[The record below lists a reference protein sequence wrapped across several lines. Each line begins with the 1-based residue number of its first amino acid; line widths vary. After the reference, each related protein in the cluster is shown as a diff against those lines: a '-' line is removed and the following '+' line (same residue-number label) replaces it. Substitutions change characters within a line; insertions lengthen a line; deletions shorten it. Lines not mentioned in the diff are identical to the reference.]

1 MKKYKDLTL
10 KFFQIIENKKFLFP
24 VLILISLINS
34 FIDLLGISMLVPFL
48 GFILSQDIG
57 DSNFLKIFLLKFLPS
72 DDLFFYCGFLIII
85 IFFLKIFITTYLY
98 FYLTEFSLSFQR
110 ELKIKIL
117 TKFQNLSY
125 KDFIKSK
132 SHDYFELITNLAP
145 IFANEVL
152 MPFLKILTNLIL
164 IFALSILMFI
174 TNPSV
179 FLVLFLFL
187 FILITIYSIFSR
199 KNEIYGK
206 YSSEA
211 SQSFL
216 KSIQEIIRGYR
227 EILIFKK
234 KDFFL
239 DRSSKYSK
247 INIDYSLK
255 SLLIGYV
262 AKYIIEFVI
271 VSFFI
276 FYIYF
281 LYFYDKSNLKD
292 AIYIIIIYSAA
303 AIRLVPS
310 VNILTNSIS
319 SINFGL
325 FSIERIHSTL
335 FAKEEFVNDLS
346 YDNKK
351 KIIEFEFDS
360 IRFENIFFNYEYGKT
375 IINNLNL
382 TINKNQIIGIS
393 GKSGSGKTTFLNIF
407 LGLLQPSSGNII
419 INKNISLK
427 ENIDVWHS
435 KLSYMPQDTFLIN
448 DTIKNNIA
456 LSLNVDSSDEK
467 RIYKALTQVDLQNI
481 IKELPHGIESE
492 VGELGVNFSGGQKQR
507 LAISRAIYHN
517 KDILIFDEAT
527 SALDSK
533 GVDAIK
539 DLILNF
545 KKDKTILIVSHNDKV
560 LNMCDKIIS
569 F

>member
-57 DSNFLKIFLLKFLPS
+57 DSNFLKIFLLQFLPS

-234 KDFFL
+234 KNFFL
-239 DRSSKYSK
+239 DRSSKYSQ

-351 KIIEFEFDS
+351 KIIEFEFNS

-375 IINNLNL
+375 IINNLNF

-448 DTIKNNIA
+448 DTIKNKLFLRRNQIY
-456 LSLNVDSSDEK
+456 LCMKIPLN
-467 RIYKALTQVDLQNI
+467 
-481 IKELPHGIESE
+481 
-492 VGELGVNFSGGQKQR
+492 
-507 LAISRAIYHN
+507 HN
-517 KDILIFDEAT
+517 L
-527 SALDSK
+527 
-533 GVDAIK
+533 
-539 DLILNF
+539 
-545 KKDKTILIVSHNDKV
+545 
-560 LNMCDKIIS
+560 
-569 F
+569 

>member
-57 DSNFLKIFLLKFLPS
+57 DSNFLKIFLLQFLPS

-234 KDFFL
+234 KNFFL
-239 DRSSKYSK
+239 DRSSKYSQ
-247 INIDYSLK
+247 INIDYSL
-255 SLLIGYV
+255 
-262 AKYIIEFVI
+262 
-271 VSFFI
+271 
-276 FYIYF
+276 
-281 LYFYDKSNLKD
+281 
-292 AIYIIIIYSAA
+292 
-303 AIRLVPS
+303 
-310 VNILTNSIS
+310 
-319 SINFGL
+319 
-325 FSIERIHSTL
+325 
-335 FAKEEFVNDLS
+335 
-346 YDNKK
+346 
-351 KIIEFEFDS
+351 
-360 IRFENIFFNYEYGKT
+360 
-375 IINNLNL
+375 
-382 TINKNQIIGIS
+382 
-393 GKSGSGKTTFLNIF
+393 
-407 LGLLQPSSGNII
+407 
-419 INKNISLK
+419 
-427 ENIDVWHS
+427 
-435 KLSYMPQDTFLIN
+435 
-448 DTIKNNIA
+448 
-456 LSLNVDSSDEK
+456 
-467 RIYKALTQVDLQNI
+467 
-481 IKELPHGIESE
+481 
-492 VGELGVNFSGGQKQR
+492 
-507 LAISRAIYHN
+507 
-517 KDILIFDEAT
+517 
-527 SALDSK
+527 
-533 GVDAIK
+533 
-539 DLILNF
+539 
-545 KKDKTILIVSHNDKV
+545 
-560 LNMCDKIIS
+560 
-569 F
+569 